1 MPSAVF
7 RFYEELNDFLPAPQR
22 KRDLRR
28 PFDGSPTVKDV
39 VEAIGVPHTEI
50 DLILVDGESVDFRRR
65 LRGGERVAV
74 YPVFERL
81 DIRQA
86 VRLRPEPLRRPSF
99 LLDVHLAR
107 LTRYLRMAG
116 FDSKT
121 PDDSD
126 DGAIVEQSLR
136 QASTVLTRDRGLLK
150 RARLERG
157 YWLRASK
164 PRDQLVEVIRA
175 FQLEREV
182 RPFSRCLVCNS
193 PVRPVESE
201 CVIGRLPSRVR
212 LTQGPFTRCGGC
224 DRIYW
229 PGSHFR
235 RMRRFLDSLGLT
247 DPDAN
252 TGSPTGR
259 A

>member
-1 MPSAVF
+1 MPEAVF
-7 RFYEELNDFLPAPQR
+7 RFYEELNDFLPAPLRR
-22 KRDLRR
+22 KDLRQT
-28 PFDGSPTVKDV
+28 FGGSPTVKDV

-50 DLILVDGESVDFRRR
+50 DLILVDGESVDFSRR
-65 LRGGERVAV
+65 LKGGERVAV

-81 DIRQA
+81 DIRPA
-86 VRLRPEPLRRPSF
+86 VRLRPEPLRRPRF

-107 LTRYLRMAG
+107 LARYLRMAG
-116 FDSKT
+116 FDSQT

-136 QASTVLTRDRGLLK
+136 EESTVLTRDRGLLK

-164 PRDQLVEVIRA
+164 PRDQLIEVIRA
-175 FQLEREV
+175 FQLEREI

-193 PVRPVESE
+193 TVRPVKSE
-201 CVIGRLPSRVR
+201 CVVGHLPPRVL
-212 LTQGPFTRCGGC
+212 LTQGQFTRCVGC
-224 DRIYW
+224 GRIYW

-235 RMRRFLDSLGLT
+235 RMQRFLGSLGLT
-247 DPDAN
+247 DSAAD
-252 TGSPTGR
+252 TGR
-259 A
+259 PGGGA

>member
-1 MPSAVF
+1 MPEAVF
-7 RFYEELNDFLPAPQR
+7 RFYEELNDFLPAPLR
-22 KRDLRR
+22 KKDLRQ
-28 PFDGSPTVKDV
+28 PFGGSPTVKDII
-39 VEAIGVPHTEI
+39 EAIGVPHTEV
-50 DLILVDGESVDFRRR
+50 DLILVDGESVDFNRR
-65 LRGGERVAV
+65 LQGGERVAV

-81 DIRQA
+81 DIRPA
-86 VRLRPEPLRRPSF
+86 VRLRPQPLRRPRF

-107 LTRYLRMAG
+107 LARYLRMAG
-116 FDSKT
+116 FDSQS

-136 QASTVLTRDRGLLK
+136 EESTVLTRDRGLLK

-164 PRDQLVEVIRA
+164 PRDQLMEVIRV
-175 FQLEREV
+175 FQLEREI

-193 PVRPVESE
+193 PVRPVKRE
-201 CVIGRLPSRVR
+201 CVIGRLPPRVL

-224 DRIYW
+224 GRIYW

-235 RMRRFLDSLGLT
+235 RMQRFLESLGLK
-247 DPDAN
+247 DAAA
-252 TGSPTGR
+252 GAGHPGGR
-259 A
+259 G